1 MGSVIDYS
9 ECPNCGQECYNEFY
23 YKTGEE
29 YIFCNSCGYNYSAE
43 YKTNEYGGYL
53 TKDGTDNYS
62 FDNLTLEVKE
72 LKNPYCAYKMKNYGS
87 IGFQCGSLSNED
99 EYYELR
105 GFAQTNES
113 VEFASVS
120 MLVDGKIVEEVLVDN
135 GPKVDSA
142 GFIHDDNVYHFDDW
156 VNHMLSNS
164 DYTESELMEFE
175 LYYEN
180 LLHFDM
186 NTSNFIN
193 FNQKNKY

>member
-1 MGSVIDYS
+1 MGSVLDFI
-9 ECPNCGQECYNEFY
+9 ECPNCGQEASDDFY

-29 YIFCNSCGYNYSAE
+29 YIFCQNCGYHRSATIINRD
-43 YKTNEYGGYL
+43 KALNEL
-53 TKDGTDNYS
+53 TDDDWEIIES
-62 FDNLTLEVKE
+62 
-72 LKNPYCAYKMKNYGS
+72 KNPYGAYRMKHYDS
-87 IGFQCGSLSNED
+87 VGFQCGSLVNED
-99 EYYELR
+99 QYYELR

-120 MLVDGKIVEEVLVDN
+120 MFVDGKIVEEVLVDN

-142 GFIHDDNVYHFDDW
+142 GFTHDDNVYHFDDW
-156 VNHMLSNS
+156 VNHMLSHS
-164 DYTESELMEFE
+164 DYTERELMEFE

-193 FNQKNKY
+193 FNQNK